1 MMALAAASAARTRAV
16 PAKSCDGGAT
26 AFPVTIAVTV
36 AFAAST
42 VVFRSPAGCCVD
54 ASAFC
59 PLDSASPL
67 NVQPWPIEAPPPL
80 STGTSHSVCLS
91 FAGRLLRCL
100 LSHASASHHL
110 LLCSCLTCSS
120 LIPPLSSCQLVV
132 TSHHFTLPPPLNA
145 SSPHDW
151 LCRHTNAPY
160 SMTITMCHNAKHI
173 DQHSRSR
180 STVDATGRHHW
191 ASIHHVS
198 PRLRPWS

>member
-1 MMALAAASAARTRAV
+1 MAVPRHFLSPLLSLSLLPPRRSSFVPQLAAVSMPLPFV
-16 PAKSCDGGAT
+16 L
-26 AFPVTIAVTV
+26 
-36 AFAAST
+36 ST
-42 VVFRSPAGCCVD
+42 LLHLSMCNLGLSRPHR
-54 ASAFC
+54 
-59 PLDSASPL
+59 L
-67 NVQPWPIEAPPPL
+67 L
-80 STGTSHSVCLS
+80 STGTSLSVCLS
-91 FAGRLLRCL
+91 FAVRLLRCL
-100 LSHASASHHL
+100 LSCASASRHL

-173 DQHSRSR
+173 DQYSRSR